1 METKFKVGDHV
12 RITWRPPFQKHNLF
26 GSNMIEA
33 LERERIIEALEREH
47 IIARVLLPSNG
58 RTRPTYRVDYP
69 GLSGTDFFDEEL
81 QLLPLRPLVLQKND
95 LPDI

>member
-12 RITWRPPFQKHNLF
+12 RITWRPPLQKHNLF

-33 LERERIIEALEREH
+33 LEKEH

-69 GLSGTDFFDEEL
+69 GLSGTDFFDDEL
-81 QLLPLRPLVLQKND
+81 QLLPLRPWVLQKKD
-95 LPDI
+95 LPNI

>member
-12 RITWRPPFQKHNLF
+12 RITWRPPFQKKHLF

-33 LERERIIEALEREH
+33 LEKEH

-69 GLSGTDFFDEEL
+69 VLSGTDFFDEEL
-81 QLLPLRPLVLQKND
+81 QLLPLRPLVLQKNH
-95 LPDI
+95 LPNI

>member
-1 METKFKVGDHV
+1 METKFKVGDHI
-12 RITWRPPFQKHNLF
+12 RITWCPPFQKHNLF

-33 LERERIIEALEREH
+33 LEKEH

-81 QLLPLRPLVLQKND
+81 QLLPLRPLVLQKNH
-95 LPDI
+95 LPNI

>member
-1 METKFKVGDHV
+1 MTPKFKVGDHV

-26 GSNMIEA
+26 GSNMID
-33 LERERIIEALEREH
+33 ALEREH

-58 RTRPTYRVDYP
+58 RTRPTYRVDYLV
-69 GLSGTDFFDEEL
+69 LSGTDFFDEEL

>member
-12 RITWRPPFQKHNLF
+12 RITWRPPFQKNDLF
-26 GSNMIEA
+26 GEAFA
-33 LERERIIEALEREH
+33 LEKEH

-58 RTRPTYRVDYP
+58 RTRPTYRVDYL

>member
-12 RITWRPPFQKHNLF
+12 RITWRPPFQKEGLF
-26 GSNMIEA
+26 GRNMIDA
-33 LERERIIEALEREH
+33 LEKEH

-69 GLSGTDFFDEEL
+69 GLSGTDFFDREL
-81 QLLPLRPLVLQKND
+81 QLLPLRPSVLQKND
-95 LPDI
+95 LPNI

>member
-33 LERERIIEALEREH
+33 LEREH
-47 IIARVLLPSNG
+47 IIARVLLPIVG
-58 RTRPTYRVDYP
+58 GTRPTYRVDYP

-81 QLLPLRPLVLQKND
+81 QLLPLRPLVLQKNH
-95 LPDI
+95 LPNI

>member
-12 RITWRPPFQKHNLF
+12 RITWLPPFQKDNLF

-33 LERERIIEALEREH
+33 LERKH

-69 GLSGTDFFDEEL
+69 VLSGTDFFDEEL
-81 QLLPLRPLVLQKND
+81 QLLPLRPWVLQKKD
-95 LPDI
+95 LPNI

>member
-1 METKFKVGDHV
+1 MTPKFKVGDHV

-26 GSNMIEA
+26 GSNMID
-33 LERERIIEALEREH
+33 ALEREH

-69 GLSGTDFFDEEL
+69 VLSGTDFFDEEL

>member
-12 RITWRPPFQKHNLF
+12 RITWLPPFQEHNLF
-26 GSNMIEA
+26 GSNMIKA
-33 LERERIIEALEREH
+33 LEKEH

-81 QLLPLRPLVLQKND
+81 QLLPLRPLVLQKNH
-95 LPDI
+95 LPNI

>member
-12 RITWRPPFQKHNLF
+12 RITWRPPFQKKHLF

-33 LERERIIEALEREH
+33 LEKEH
-47 IIARVLLPSNG
+47 IIARVLLPIVG
-58 RTRPTYRVDYP
+58 GTRPTYRVDYP

-81 QLLPLRPLVLQKND
+81 QLLPLRPLVLQKNH
-95 LPDI
+95 LPNI

>member
-12 RITWRPPFQKHNLF
+12 LITWRPPFQKNNLLF
-26 GSNMIEA
+26 GRNMIEA
-33 LERERIIEALEREH
+33 LEKEH

-58 RTRPTYRVDYP
+58 RTRPTYRVNYP

-81 QLLPLRPLVLQKND
+81 QLLPLRPLVLQKNH
-95 LPDI
+95 LPNI

>member
-12 RITWRPPFQKHNLF
+12 RITWRPPFQNHNLF
-26 GSNMIEA
+26 GSNMID
-33 LERERIIEALEREH
+33 ALEREH

-69 GLSGTDFFDEEL
+69 VLSGTDFFDEEL
-81 QLLPLRPLVLQKND
+81 QLLPLRPLVLQKNH

>member
-12 RITWRPPFQKHNLF
+12 RITWRPPFQNHNLL
-26 GSNMIEA
+26 SNMID
-33 LERERIIEALEREH
+33 ALEREH

-69 GLSGTDFFDEEL
+69 VLSGTDFFDEEL
-81 QLLPLRPLVLQKND
+81 QLLPLRPLVLQKNH